1 MKKAILILLA
11 LMLIVVSSLAYAET
25 EGQEHNFLTFEG
37 PDGTVYNLF
46 VITKLNYGE
55 DHKVVSV
62 TGHFER
68 AIIGEEGEDESDT
81 APDSEVTYPLA
92 ADFSADMVANMS
104 DIDEFVKVTDLYEW
118 YVDSYIGRENYD
130 GHELVF
136 SCEQTPEEQEM
147 GTSDFWFVTTKIEL
161 NDANEIQ
168 YMQYVFVVWA

>member
-1 MKKAILILLA
+1 MKRIMLILTALILA
-11 LMLIVVSSLAYAET
+11 AVSSLAYAET
-25 EGQEHNFLTFEG
+25 GEKEHDFLTFRT
-37 PDGTVYNLF
+37 PDGVDYDLF
-46 VITKLNYGE
+46 VITKMNYGE

-68 AIIGEEGEDESDT
+68 VVMGEEYEESET
-81 APDSEVTYPLA
+81 APDSELTLPLA

-136 SCEQTPEEQEM
+136 SCDQTPEEQEM

>member
-1 MKKAILILLA
+1 MKKTILILMA
-11 LMLIVVSSLAYAET
+11 LMLIVVSSLAYAES
-25 EGQEHNFLTFEG
+25 EEDHNFLSIEG
-37 PDGTVYNLF
+37 PGGASYDLF

-68 AIIGEEGEDESDT
+68 VVIGEEGEEESDT

-92 ADFSADMVANMS
+92 ADFSAYMVGSVSDMG
-104 DIDEFVKVTDLYEW
+104 DYVKVTDLYEW
-118 YVDSYIGRENYD
+118 YIDSYIGRDNYD

-136 SCEQTPEEQEM
+136 SCDQTPEEQEM

-161 NDANEIQ
+161 NEEGEIK
-168 YMQYVFVVWA
+168 YMQYECVVWA